1 MPAKKGV
8 LRPDLRKYN
17 TEFER
22 ARHIPFLRAR
32 AQANF
37 REEGW
42 TLTFEQFC
50 NIWTDEFW
58 ARRGKAVNSLVM
70 TRLRKERPWSATN
83 VKLSIRGTHLKKE
96 IDNRRNQMLV
106 ARHIKKMKGLEN

>member
-1 MPAKKGV
+1 MPARKGIP
-8 LRPDLRKYN
+8 RPEQRKYK

-22 ARHIPFLRAR
+22 IRHFPFLRAR

-58 ARRGKAVNSLVM
+58 PRRGKKVNSLVM
-70 TRLRKERPWSATN
+70 TRLRKDRSWSATN

-96 IDNRRNQMLV
+96 IDSRRQQMLV
-106 ARHIKKMKGLEN
+106 ARYLKKKQGLI